1 MKLLTYACPEHKE
14 ELLKKGATVITPE
27 SRFDFDDPIPCLAED
42 CYNDAVVA
50 MEIDMDASN

>member
-27 SRFDFDDPIPCLAED
+27 SRFDFDDPIPCLVED
-42 CYNDAVVA
+42 CYNDAVVV
-50 MEIDMDASN
+50 MEIDIDA